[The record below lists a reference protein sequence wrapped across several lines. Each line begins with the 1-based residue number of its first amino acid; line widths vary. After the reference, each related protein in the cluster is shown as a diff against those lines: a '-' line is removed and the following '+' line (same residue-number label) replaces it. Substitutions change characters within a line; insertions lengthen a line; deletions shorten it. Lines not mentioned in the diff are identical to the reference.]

1 MLAALLAGSLILLG
15 VDGGSVV
22 DVRVTGTEETV
33 FDWSQNACEGADI
46 PDAPARAFRDASG
59 RVQLISSHYVNRRM
73 IGPDLNHLT
82 RDCHV
87 IMRSTLNPDP
97 AKFDDREWIHSPYT
111 PDGTKVYALVHD
123 EYQGQTHPGRC
134 PSGEYFPCWY
144 NAVTSAVS
152 TDGGNT
158 FGQATPPDNLVAAIP
173 YPYAPDS
180 GPAGLFQSSNIVHNG
195 ADGYYYALVRAQRY
209 RAQQQGTC
217 VMRTRD
223 LSDPKS
229 WRAWNGEAF
238 AVRFIDPYLQPDE
251 PPKEHVCHPVSF
263 DEIQLMVES
272 LTFNTYLNRYL
283 LVGTAAGSTPEGN
296 ATSGIYY
303 STSENLVDWTPRKL
317 ILQAESRHTYACGD
331 ADPVAYP
338 SLLDPES
345 TSRNFE
351 TTGDR
356 AYLYYTRFNYASCKE
371 TPDRDLVRVPIKFSK

>member
-73 IGPDLNHLT
+73 LGPDLNHLT
-82 RDCHV
+82 HDCHV
-87 IMRSTLNPDP
+87 VMRSTFNPDP

-123 EYQGQTHPGRC
+123 EYQGQTHPDRC
-134 PSGEYFPCWY
+134 PSGEYVPCWY
-144 NAVTSAVS
+144 NAVTLAVS

-158 FGQATPPDNLVAAIP
+158 FGQVAPPGNLVATIP

-180 GPAGLFQSSNIVHNG
+180 GPAGLFQPSNIVRNG
-195 ADGYYYALVRAQRY
+195 EDGYYYALLRAQRY
-209 RAQQQGTC
+209 RAQKQGTC
-217 VMRTRD
+217 VIRTRD
-223 LSDPKS
+223 ISDPKS

-238 AVRFIDPYLQPDE
+238 EVRFIDPYLQPDQ
-251 PPKEHVCHPVSF
+251 PPEDHVCQPVSS

-272 LTFNTYLNRYL
+272 LTFNTYL
-283 LVGTAAGSTPEGN
+283 
-296 ATSGIYY
+296 I
-303 STSENLVDWTPRKL
+303 PR
-317 ILQAESRHTYACGD
+317 
-331 ADPVAYP
+331 
-338 SLLDPES
+338 
-345 TSRNFE
+345 
-351 TTGDR
+351 
-356 AYLYYTRFNYASCKE
+356 
-371 TPDRDLVRVPIKFSK
+371 RVT